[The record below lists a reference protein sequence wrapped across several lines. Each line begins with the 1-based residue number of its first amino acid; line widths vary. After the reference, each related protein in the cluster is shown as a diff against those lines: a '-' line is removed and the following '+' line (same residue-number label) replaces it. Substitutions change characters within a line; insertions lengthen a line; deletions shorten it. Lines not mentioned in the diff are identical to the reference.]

1 MRAEGCAKRPAA
13 TRTRARMNEE
23 ALPFIRGYLMFP
35 VQLIAQSSHS
45 SNANFPA
52 GVSRH
57 LPVDFRFDF
66 AVDLW
71 SRAARNMVHC

>member
-1 MRAEGCAKRPAA
+1 
-13 TRTRARMNEE
+13 
-23 ALPFIRGYLMFP
+23 MFP